1 VDLDAPA
8 VDRMSALAFERPAW
22 LLLALAAPA
31 IFLVATRSLGD
42 FSRLQLTLQATLRTL
57 VLAAVATALAGPS
70 LRGPARNVSAVALV
84 DVSDSMSEAALARAS
99 AAVAALRAAPGGARV
114 RVVRFAATAEEI
126 PARAPIARL
135 PAPLGSATD
144 VALATSLGAGLVDPA
159 ALPRLLLVSDGE
171 ATRGDLRAEAERL
184 AARGV
189 RLYTLALP
197 PPDAGDVAVAGLAA
211 ADDVRPRAPFPVD
224 VRLEADRAA
233 RVRVRLDGEGG
244 AVVDTPEKA
253 VDVAAGTTTVSF
265 VARITDPGVATLR
278 ARILADAPDRHPEN
292 DEGVLAVA
300 TAREPRVLVLAATV
314 GAAAPFAHALGAERI
329 AVDVRPARALPARPA
344 LDRYDLVVLSDVPRA
359 ALGERE
365 LAVLDGFVRDGGGLL
380 VAGGADAFGSG
391 GWQGTRR
398 EPLLPVLLDLPERE
412 DEATL
417 ALALAID
424 RSGSMAGP
432 KMELTKEAA
441 RATVEM
447 LPPSDLVSISVFDS
461 QAASIVHLQRA
472 SNRVRILSDIGR
484 IQASGGTNILAGLRE
499 AFDELA
505 PARARKK
512 HIILLTD
519 GQSPYDGIPE
529 LIDAAAA
536 QRITI
541 STIGIG
547 DGADQTQLRSIAIR
561 GGGRYIQTRDPA
573 SLPRIFSRETSEVS
587 RRSIVEE
594 PTPVKVQKRA
604 ETLAGIPFE
613 TAPPL
618 GGYAVTRPR
627 PRAEL
632 LLAAPNGAPLL
643 ARWQVGLGQVAAWT
657 SDVEPRW
664 SAAWLRWP
672 PFAKFWAQ
680 VTRSTMRR
688 RAANHFP
695 LRATLE
701 GDRVGLAV
709 DAIGP
714 EDRFL
719 GGLDA
724 NVSVTS
730 VSPRGPAPPDRRVA
744 LAETAPGHYEGS
756 FAADL
761 DAGALLFQGA
771 LTRAGAPVGEVSG
784 RLALPFAPELRPSPP
799 STVDDATAVSGPALL
814 AAAATRTGGRVLTNV
829 VDVLDPGDE
838 RRETRQP
845 RREPVVL
852 AAIALFVADVFLRR
866 VRFGRPN
873 EPARRNV

>member
-1 VDLDAPA
+1 
-8 VDRMSALAFERPAW
+8 MTALAFERPAW
-22 LLLALAAPA
+22 LLLVLAAPA
-31 IFLVATRSLGD
+31 IFLVSLRSLGD

-57 VLAAVATALAGPS
+57 VLGAVAVALAGPS
-70 LRGPARNVSAVALV
+70 LRRPARAVSPVALV
-84 DVSDSMSEAALARAS
+84 DVSDSMPPAALAAADR
-99 AAVAALRAAPGGARV
+99 AVAALRASPGGARL
-114 RVVRFAATAEEI
+114 RVVRFAATAEEV
-126 PARAPIARL
+126 PPTAPVRRL
-135 PAPLGSATD
+135 PPPLGAASD
-144 VALATSLGAGLVDPA
+144 LALATSLAAGLVDEA
-159 ALPRLLLVSDGE
+159 ALPHLLIVSDGE

-189 RLYTLALP
+189 RLYALALP
-197 PPDAGDVAVAGLAA
+197 PPEAGDVAVAGLSA
-211 ADDVRPRAPFPVD
+211 ADDVRPRAPFPVE
-224 VRLEADRAA
+224 VRLEADRAT
-233 RVRVRLDGEGG
+233 RLEVRLEGEGG
-244 AVVDTPEKA
+244 AVVDEPQKT
-253 VDVAAGTTTVSF
+253 VDVAPGATSVSF
-265 VARITDPGVATLR
+265 VARVAEPGVAKLR
-278 ARILADAPDRHPEN
+278 AHLLAPRPDRHPEN

-300 TAREPRVLVLAATV
+300 TEREPRVLALESKA
-314 GAAAPFAHALGAERI
+314 GAAAPFAHALEAERI
-329 AVDVRPARALPARPA
+329 GVDVRPARALPARPG
-344 LDRYDLVVLSDVPRA
+344 LDRYDLVVLSDIPRA
-359 ALGERE
+359 ALGAGE
-365 LAVLDGFVRDGGGLL
+365 LAALEGFVRDGGGLL

-391 GWQGTRR
+391 GWQGTRL
-398 EPLLPVLLDLPERE
+398 EALLPVLLDLPERE

-447 LPPSDLVSISVFDS
+447 LPPSDLVAIAVFDS
-461 QAASIVHLQRA
+461 QAAPIVHLQRA

-519 GQSPYDGIPE
+519 GQSPYEGIPD
-529 LIDAAAA
+529 LIDAASA
-536 QRITI
+536 QHITI
-541 STIGIG
+541 SAIGIG
-547 DGADQTQLRSIAIR
+547 DGADQAQLRTIAMR
-561 GGGRYIQTRDPA
+561 GGGRFILTSDPA
-573 SLPRIFSRETSEVS
+573 SLPRIFSKETSEVS

-604 ETLAGIPFE
+604 EALAGIPLE
-613 TAPPL
+613 SAPPL

-664 SAAWLRWP
+664 SASWMRWP
-672 PFAKFWAQ
+672 PFTKFWAQ
-680 VTRSTMRR
+680 VTRATMRR

-695 LRATLE
+695 LKATLA
-701 GDRVGLAV
+701 GDRVTLSV

-714 EDRFL
+714 DDRFL
-719 GGLDA
+719 SGLDA
-724 NVSVTS
+724 RVTVTS
-730 VSPRGPAPPDRRVA
+730 VAAGGAASPERQVA

-756 FAADL
+756 LAAGL
-761 DAGALLFQGA
+761 EAGALLFQA
-771 LTRAGAPVGEVSG
+771 TLTRAGAPTGEATG

-799 STVDDATAVSGPALL
+799 PAAADADAPALRGPALL
-814 AAAATRTGGRVLTNV
+814 AAAAARTGGRVLT
-829 VDVLDPGDE
+829 DPQGLLDPAGE

-845 RREPVVL
+845 LRLPVLL
-852 AAIALFVADVFLRR
+852 ASLALFVGDVFLRR
-866 VRFGRPN
+866 VRLPAIS
-873 EPARRNV
+873 PAARRKV